1 MSSYLTKQEKRE
13 YEQIRRKQNIQD
25 VRDHR
30 LMFKWLTK
38 THPDI
43 VAQFCAFK
51 AKLQRKNPLRKD
63 LTTAPA
69 FRKFMQ
75 KGNDVVIKR
84 ERMVVA
90 LVDVLHCPIQSQQDS
105 SAQTTVEPVVP
116 LNPVQSQQ
124 DLFAQTTVEPV
135 VSLNPVQSQQDL
147 FAQTTVEPV
156 VSLNPV
162 QSQQDS
168 FTQTVA
174 GPTVSLNENPFNL
187 TNEEIDEL
195 LRGLDEIDYEEVRAL
210 GETDNCLPGCSEGSS
225 VPHYIDSELASVL
238 NMNVDDFIV

>member
-135 VSLNPVQSQQDL
+135 VSLNPVQSQQD
-147 FAQTTVEPV
+147 
-156 VSLNPV
+156 
-162 QSQQDS
+162 S

-210 GETDNCLPGCSEGSS
+210 GGTDNGLPGCPEGSS

>member
-1 MSSYLTKQEKRE
+1 MSSYLTKQEKRK

-90 LVDVLHCPIQSQQDS
+90 LVDVLHCPIQSQQDL

-116 LNPVQSQQ
+116 
-124 DLFAQTTVEPV
+124 
-135 VSLNPVQSQQDL
+135 LNPVQSQQDL

-195 LRGLDEIDYEEVRAL
+195 LRGLNEINYEEVRAL
-210 GETDNCLPGCSEGSS
+210 GGTDNGLPGCPEGSG